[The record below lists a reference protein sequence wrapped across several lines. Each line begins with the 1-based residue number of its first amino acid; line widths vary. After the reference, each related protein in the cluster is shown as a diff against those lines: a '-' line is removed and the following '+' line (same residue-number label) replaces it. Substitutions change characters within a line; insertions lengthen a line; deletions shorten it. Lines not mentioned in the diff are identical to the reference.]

1 MHKRLRVIFVA
12 AFGIIGCFMSVAFA
26 SALQS
31 SNYKFNETVLGGIGS
46 TSSQSAN
53 FQARSTGGILGIGDA
68 ASAAMQINNGG
79 TTTDEPGLAFG
90 VITSSINFGSFSP
103 TAATTTTSVFE
114 VANYTSYGYVVQALG
129 AAPTNGT
136 HTIDAMATTGVS
148 QAGIEQFGI
157 NLVANTS
164 PTSVGTNPDHHQ
176 FGFGSASANYGTSN
190 NYRYV
195 SGETIAIGPQT
206 SGTTTYTISYIINVS
221 SITPAGQYKSN
232 QAIICTATF

>member
-1 MHKRLRVIFVA
+1 MAVLSL
-12 AFGIIGCFMSVAFA
+12 IGCFIAVTAA

-46 TSSQSAN
+46 TSSQSTN

-90 VITSSINFGSFSP
+90 VSSSAVNFGSFSA

-114 VANYTSYGYVVQALG
+114 VANYTSYGYVVQVLG

-164 PTSVGTNPDHHQ
+164 PVSLGANPDHHQ
-176 FGFGSASANYGTSN
+176 FGFGSASTNYGTAN

-195 SGETIAIGPQT
+195 SGETVAVGPKT
-206 SGTTTYTISYIINVS
+206 SGTTTYTISYIVNVS
-221 SITPAGQYKSN
+221 SITPAGQYNSS